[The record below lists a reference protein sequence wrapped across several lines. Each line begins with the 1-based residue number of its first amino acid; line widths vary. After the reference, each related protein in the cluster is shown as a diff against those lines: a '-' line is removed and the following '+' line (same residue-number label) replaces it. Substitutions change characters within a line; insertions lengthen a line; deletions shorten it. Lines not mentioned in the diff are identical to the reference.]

1 MLRTFIAAG
10 ILLALVG
17 ALLSAQNS
25 TRSRDTVPDAS
36 DAASRAFEILAW
48 GDWDGDGLDD
58 AFARDVAGRDR
69 LLRNAGDGTFED
81 VSDTALACLECASAD
96 VVWIDAD
103 GDGVLDVY
111 ALTAEGTSRLLLN
124 LDGVL
129 QDVADA
135 AGLSEAIDEVAKNYT
150 EAELRTLRKGSPF
163 TEKMTDKVIRGV
175 LLLAAEL
182 MRKHPRVTKLP
193 AATELPNTYIFRDA
207 LCAYLLTLR
216 WISVGGARNVKPEKL
231 RNDMVDVSF
240 AAYATYFEGPLTADK
255 KLSQVYEE
263 AKYLLDSVFT

>member
-1 MLRTFIAAG
+1 MRKVVDSNFLQSEGLRRYLSKSDQNYVVLTDYAAMEAYKG
-10 ILLALVG
+10 DTLRSIYRSMEVLSQYPKQVIVLKGTLAVCGLRG
-17 ALLSAQNS
+17 RRAGLQRRLIDERQTQEFGKYCRDLRAAQ
-25 TRSRDTVPDAS
+25 
-36 DAASRAFEILAW
+36 
-48 GDWDGDGLDD
+48 DGDSFFQKQVLAHGR
-58 AFARDVAGRDR
+58 AATVHMDV
-69 LLRNAGDGTFED
+69 
-81 VSDTALACLECASAD
+81 
-96 VVWIDAD
+96 I
-103 GDGVLDVY
+103 
-111 ALTAEGTSRLLLN
+111 
-124 LDGVL
+124 
-129 QDVADA
+129 VADA

-182 MRKHPRVTKLP
+182 MKKHPRVTKLP